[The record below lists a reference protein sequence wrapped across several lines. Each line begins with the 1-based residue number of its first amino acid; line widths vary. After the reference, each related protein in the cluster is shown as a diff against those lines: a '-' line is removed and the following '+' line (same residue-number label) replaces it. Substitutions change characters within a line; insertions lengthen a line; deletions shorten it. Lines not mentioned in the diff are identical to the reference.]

1 MPAPVP
7 SLHPPSIRPC
17 RRTPRPLL
25 AFALLPLLAACASFS
40 PQRAGDE
47 AREHAAEA
55 IGPAAGIDATAHRDH
70 LLAAPLSQDSAVA
83 LAMAYNPRLRMT
95 WSRLGVGA
103 AEAFEASRLANPHLS
118 FSRLSGEEGV
128 QRTLSLGLGLA
139 DLLLLPQRSRLA
151 RRDFE
156 ALRLEVAAR
165 AVDVARDTEAAWY
178 RHVAAEQAA
187 TLKAAIAEAAG
198 ASAELAERF
207 HAAGNISRLQLL
219 RERAAAAE
227 AQVAATEARAEAIAS
242 RRELNA
248 LMGLGGEDARRW
260 QTPEQLP
267 LPVMQEPALEAL
279 LAQADQA
286 RLDLAAA
293 RLQVGIL
300 SDGQRLE
307 RGWRWLGGI
316 ELDYEWEREP
326 DGSRMR
332 GPGLKLELP
341 LFQQGQARV
350 LRADARL
357 ARAQAELAERE
368 LAVELGVREAHAR
381 VEALREIVATYAA
394 GIVPDRAE
402 AVERELERY
411 NFMLIGAF
419 ELLEAKQAEY
429 RAYEGWIHAV
439 RDYWLARTEL
449 AHAAG
454 VRLPGATPADGQ
466 TPDLRP
472 ILTPGEDAEEHE
484 HHHHHGSLDAP
495 GSPHAAGGGMQD
507 RTPQPASRIPSG
519 HAGHGPGAVVHARS
533 PCRRGESPDRGS
545 ARRPRC
551 ASHAAVAASAAP
563 TVALPSFLPHGGIA

>member
-1 MPAPVP
+1 MFDPFPIRAFGGAEVP
-7 SLHPPSIRPC
+7 WLARAC
-17 RRTPRPLL
+17 LWLAAMPLL
-25 AFALLPLLAACASFS
+25 AGCASLA
-40 PQRAGDE
+40 PQRAADE
-47 AREHAAEA
+47 ARAQAAEA
-55 IGPAAGIDATAHRDH
+55 IGPAAGIDVAAHRQH
-70 LLAAPLSQDSAVA
+70 LLSAPLGQEAAVA
-83 LAMAYNPRLRMT
+83 LAMAHNPRLRMA

-103 AEAFEASRLANPHLS
+103 ADVFEASRLHNPHLS
-118 FSRLSGEEGV
+118 ASRMSGDEGV
-128 QRTLSLGLGLA
+128 QRSLSLGLGLA

-178 RHVAAEQAA
+178 RHVADEQAA
-187 TLKAAIAEAAG
+187 ALKAAIAEAAG

-207 HAAGNISRLQLL
+207 HAAGNINRLKLL

-227 AQVAATEARAEAIAS
+227 AQVAATEARARAIAS
-242 RRELNA
+242 RSALNA

-260 QTPEQLP
+260 QAPAQLP
-267 LPVMQEPALEAL
+267 LPVLQEPALETL

-293 RLQVGIL
+293 RLQVDIL
-300 SDGQRLE
+300 ADGQRLA

-316 ELDYEWEREP
+316 ELEYEWEREP
-326 DGSRMR
+326 DGGRMR
-332 GPGLKLELP
+332 GPGLSMELP
-341 LFQQGQARV
+341 IFQQGQARV

-357 ARAQAELAERE
+357 ERGRAELAERE

-402 AVERELERY
+402 AVERQLERY

-429 RAYEGWIHAV
+429 RAYDGWIHAV
-439 RDYWLARTEL
+439 RDYWLARTDL

-454 VRLPGATPADGQ
+454 VRLPGATPNDGQ

-472 ILTPGEDAEEHE
+472 IIAPGEDADGHQHE
-484 HHHHHGSLDAP
+484 HHEHHKHHARDRHEGHGEVRP
-495 GSPHAAGGGMQD
+495 TCTHERNGIQ
-507 RTPQPASRIPSG
+507 PQP
-519 HAGHGPGAVVHARS
+519 GPGACATAQPRVAEATHAHGTADAVHSLSAEQ
-533 PCRRGESPDRGS
+533 GE
-545 ARRPRC
+545 
-551 ASHAAVAASAAP
+551 AP
-563 TVALPSFLPHGGIA
+563 